1 MLEDTFLWLVVLG
14 VLAGLGVAYAVPST
28 RPYVK
33 KYWWVGVAVVA
44 VALGYVLLRRRP
56 GNKIDDQINEGRK
69 LQAESGARIDVLVDI
84 ALEQSTRADAEL
96 ARQRLENQAAVER
109 FDAEVETINKI
120 DSSLERRKALI
131 KVVES
136 YS

>member
-33 KYWWVGVAVVA
+33 KHWWVGVAVVA

>member
-1 MLEDTFLWLVVLG
+1 MLEDIFLWLVVLG

-33 KYWWVGVAVVA
+33 KYWWVGVAVVVA
-44 VALGYVLLRRRP
+44 ALGYVLLRRRP
-56 GNKIDDQINEGRK
+56 GNKVDDQLEEGRDIGV
-69 LQAESGARIDVLVDI
+69 ENSARIDALVDS

-96 ARQRLENQAAVER
+96 TRQRLDNAAAVER
-109 FDAEVETINKI
+109 FDAEVETISKI
-120 DSSLERRKALI
+120 DSSMERRRALI